1 MANENQLT
9 TEQRLRIIEA
19 KLAIYELIAS
29 HPPSADSGLAE
40 YTASV
45 YTEDG
50 VFNRGAGLDGAQ
62 GVEAI
67 AAFILRPEHEE
78 AIKGG
83 LAHFAGLPL
92 IDLRG
97 DTAVVTSYLQLLQ
110 LDKEGAPREMAN
122 HGTSTGYRIH
132 RVVVN
137 RWELEC
143 RDGRWKIRSRTLL
156 PVDGSDAPRRLLAQ
170 GLSDV
175 LKATYQNP
183 LTTTEQDH
191 A

>member
-1 MANENQLT
+1 MAGENQLT
-9 TEQRLRIIEA
+9 PEQRLRIIED

-29 HPPSADSGLAE
+29 HPPSADSGLTE

-45 YTEDG
+45 YMEDG
-50 VFNRGAGLDGAQ
+50 VFNRGEQLDGAK

-67 AAFILRPEHEE
+67 AAFILRPAHEE
-78 AIKGG
+78 AIKSG

-110 LDKEGAPREMAN
+110 LDNQGERREMAN
-122 HGTSTGYRIH
+122 HGYSTGYRIH

-137 RWELEC
+137 RWELIRHE
-143 RDGRWKIRSRTLL
+143 GRWKISSRTLL
-156 PVDGSDAPRRLLAQ
+156 PVDGTDAPRQLLAR
-170 GLSDV
+170 GLADV
-175 LKATYQNP
+175 LAAARGTP
-183 LTTTEQDH
+183 
-191 A
+191 

>member
-45 YTEDG
+45 YTQDG
-50 VFNRGAGLDGAQ
+50 VFNRGEGLDGAK

-67 AAFILRPEHEE
+67 AAFILRPAHEE
-78 AIKGG
+78 AIRGG

-97 DTAVVTSYLQLLQ
+97 NTAVVTSYLLLLQ

-122 HGTSTGYRIH
+122 HGISTGYRIH

-143 RDGRWKIRSRTLL
+143 HDGRWKIRSRTLL

-170 GLSDV
+170 GLTDV
-175 LKATYQNP
+175 LKATYHNP
-183 LTTTEQDH
+183 LTATEQDH
-191 A
+191 E

>member
-1 MANENQLT
+1 MADENQLT

-19 KLAIYELIAS
+19 KLAIYELIAA

-45 YTEDG
+45 YMEDG
-50 VFNRGAGLDGAQ
+50 VFNRGEGLDGAK
-62 GVEAI
+62 GVDAI
-67 AAFILRPEHEE
+67 AAFILRPAHEE
-78 AIKGG
+78 AINSG
-83 LAHFAGLPL
+83 LAHFTGLPL

-97 DTAVVTSYLQLLQ
+97 DKAIVTSYLQLLQ
-110 LDKEGAPREMAN
+110 LDKQGEPREMAN

-132 RVVVN
+132 RVVIN

-143 RDGRWKIRSRTLL
+143 HDGRWKIRSRTLL
-156 PVDGSDAPRRLLAQ
+156 PVDGSPAPRQLLAR

-175 LKATYQNP
+175 LNATYP
-183 LTTTEQDH
+183 KPFTITE
-191 A
+191 

>member
-1 MANENQLT
+1 MANENRHT
-9 TEQRLRIIEA
+9 TQQRLRIIED
-19 KLAIYELIAS
+19 KLAIYALIAS
-29 HPPSADSGLAE
+29 HPPSADTGLAE

-50 VFNRGAGLDGAQ
+50 VFNRGEGLDGAK
-62 GVEAI
+62 GVNAI

-110 LDKEGAPREMAN
+110 LDKQGEPREMAN
-122 HGTSTGYRIH
+122 HGYSTGYRIH

-137 RWELEC
+137 RWELE
-143 RDGRWKIRSRTLL
+143 RQEGRWKIRGRTLL
-156 PVDGSDAPRRLLAQ
+156 PVDGTDAPRQLLAR
-170 GLSDV
+170 GLSDA
-175 LKATYQNP
+175 LKAAGAKARATSHRQ
-183 LTTTEQDH
+183 